1 MSKRTRRNARRA
13 AQAPLE
19 RLGEGEYSYVVVH
32 LDEGETCPI
41 CDACG
46 GPPLAHSLVAG
57 WELPKTAKGQ
67 PWQAD
72 PSNAV
77 PSTGRSDDANDI

>member
-13 AQAPLE
+13 AQAPLN
-19 RLGEGEYSYVVVH
+19 RSGEGEFSYVVVH
-32 LDEGETCPI
+32 LGEGESCPI
-41 CDACG
+41 CDSCG

-57 WELPKTAKGQ
+57 WERPPITAKGQ

-77 PSTGRSDDANDI
+77 PLARSDDANAI